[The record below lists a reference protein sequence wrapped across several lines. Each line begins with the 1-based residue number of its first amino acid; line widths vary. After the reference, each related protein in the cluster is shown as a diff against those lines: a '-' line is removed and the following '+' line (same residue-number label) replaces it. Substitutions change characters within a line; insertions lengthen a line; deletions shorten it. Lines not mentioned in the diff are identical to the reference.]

1 MTAPALLDGTP
12 AFGQRNVRLDTLIRL
27 RWLAV
32 FGQTATVLSV
42 GLLLGFPLPMV
53 ACLALI
59 AASAILNVALRLR
72 FSSSRR
78 LSEPKTTML
87 LGFDILQLA
96 GLLYLT
102 GGLFNPF
109 AFLMIAPVMIS
120 ATALPPQK
128 TVLLASLVLV
138 MATFLAIRHHALP
151 WYAGETLALPLL
163 YVGGVWLALTCSLAL
178 MGMFTFRVAE
188 EARQLAD
195 ALAAT
200 ELILA
205 REQHLSALDGLAA
218 AAAHEL
224 GTPLATIALVSS
236 ELERELEANSPH
248 AEDIHLLRTQ
258 TDRCREILRKLTT
271 LADEPDGHFDRMS
284 LAQLIE
290 EVVAPTRDFGIEVDV
305 ERGKTTPVEPIVAR
319 SPAILYGLGN
329 LLENAVDFAEA
340 RVTVTAEWSDREV
353 SITIADDG
361 RGFAEA
367 VLDRLGDPYVTSR
380 SSRSAGGGLGLG
392 FFIAKT
398 LLERTG
404 AHLTFSNRRFPGRG
418 AVVKVHW
425 DRDAIDLGRFP
436 ATREGH
442 PDRRAAQA
450 AALPNRS
457 ATL

>member
-1 MTAPALLDGTP
+1 MTAPVLLDGTP

-32 FGQTATVLSV
+32 FGQTVTVLV
-42 GLLLGFPLPMV
+42 VAFGFGFPLPLG
-53 ACLALI
+53 ACMLLI
-59 AASAILNVALRLR
+59 AASAFLNVVLRLR

-78 LSEPKTTML
+78 LSEPNTAIL
-87 LGFDILQLA
+87 LAFDILQLA

-138 MATFLAIRHHALP
+138 MATLLAIHHFPLP
-151 WYAGETLALPLL
+151 WYPGELLELPLL
-163 YVGGVWLALTCSLAL
+163 FVGGVWLALTCSLAL
-178 MGMFTFRVAE
+178 MGVFTFRVAE
-188 EARQLAD
+188 EARQLGD

-224 GTPLATIALVSS
+224 GTPLATIALVSK
-236 ELERELEANSPH
+236 ELEREIEPSSPH
-248 AEDIHLLRTQ
+248 AEDIHLLRSQ

-271 LADEPDGHFDRMS
+271 LANEPDGHFDRMS

-305 ERGKTTPVEPIVAR
+305 TRGGTTGREPVVAR

-329 LLENAVDFAEA
+329 LLENAVDFAESH
-340 RVTVTAEWSDREV
+340 VTVTAEWSESEV
-353 SITIADDG
+353 SITIEDDG
-361 RGFAEA
+361 RGFSET

-380 SSRSAGGGLGLG
+380 ATRSSGGGLGLG

-404 AHLTFSNRRFPGRG
+404 AHLAFSNRRPPDRG

-425 DRDAIDLGRFP
+425 DRQAVDLGRLPGTVDGRP
-436 ATREGH
+436 ADADDGDRSL
-442 PDRRAAQA
+442 PDAGAY
-450 AALPNRS
+450 L
-457 ATL
+457 